1 MKQPSID
8 RAARMMAHAGSRRLA
23 LAMLG
28 ASLLHVDVV
37 PAFGKKKR
45 SDRSQILQRKRR
57 KAEQRGGKKRNKNK
71 NDDSKRKNEG
81 FARDCRRFVI
91 AAGPDRDDK
100 FRHVD
105 DDLVIELIPKGKRG
119 GAKVLLEDDN
129 NSPNGNNG
137 DHLKV
142 NPFTAEVGDKI
153 RIVARNEVVG
163 GCELDEI
170 WIHCIEGRG
179 GKVKLTDAITPEE
192 CRPDQ
197 NRVGVFE
204 DRTVRIRNK

>member
-1 MKQPSID
+1 ML
-8 RAARMMAHAGSRRLA
+8 AHAGSRRLA

-28 ASLLHVDVV
+28 ASLLNVGVV
-37 PAFGKKKR
+37 PAFGKKRKR
-45 SDRSQILQRKRR
+45 DRSQILQRKRR

-71 NDDSKRKNEG
+71 NDDSKRKDEG
-81 FARDCRRFVI
+81 FSRDCRRFVI

-105 DDLVIELIPKGKRG
+105 DDLDIELIPKGKRG
-119 GAKVLLEDDN
+119 GAKILLEDDN

-142 NPFTAEVGDKI
+142 NPFTAKVGDKI

-197 NRVGVFE
+197 NSVGVFE

>member
-1 MKQPSID
+1 MQQSRID
-8 RAARMMAHAGSRRLA
+8 RVARVLACAGSRRQA

-28 ASLLHVDVV
+28 VSLFGAVVSPAS
-37 PAFGKKKR
+37 GKR
-45 SDRSQILQRKRR
+45 RNRDSSQILQRRRR
-57 KAEQRGGKKRNKNK
+57 KAEQRGGKKRNKNDNSRGK
-71 NDDSKRKNEG
+71 DEG
-81 FARDCRRFVI
+81 FPRDCRRFVI

-100 FRHVD
+100 FRHID
-105 DDLVIELIPKGKRG
+105 DDLLIELIPKGKRG
-119 GAKVLLEDDN
+119 GTKVLLEDDN

-137 DHLKV
+137 AHLKV
-142 NPFTAEVGDKI
+142 NPFTAKVGDKL

-179 GKVKLTDAITPEE
+179 GKVKLSDAITPEE

>member
-1 MKQPSID
+1 MQQSSID
-8 RAARMMAHAGSRRLA
+8 RVARVLARAGSRRRA
-23 LAMLG
+23 LVALS
-28 ASLLHVDVV
+28 ASLFNAGFAPVS
-37 PAFGKKKR
+37 GKKKKGDSSR
-45 SDRSQILQRKRR
+45 NTQRKRR
-57 KAEQRGGKKRNKNK
+57 KDKQRDGKNG
-71 NDDSKRKNEG
+71 NDNSRGKDEG
-81 FARDCRRFVI
+81 FPRDCRRFVI

-100 FRHVD
+100 FRHID
-105 DDLVIELIPKGKRG
+105 DDLHIVLIPKGKKG
-119 GAKVLLEDDN
+119 GSKVLLEDDN

-142 NPFTAEVGDKI
+142 NPFTAKVGDKI
-153 RIVARNEVVG
+153 RIEARNEVVG

-179 GKVKLTDAITPEE
+179 GKVKLTDAITPED
-192 CRPDQ
+192 CRSDQ